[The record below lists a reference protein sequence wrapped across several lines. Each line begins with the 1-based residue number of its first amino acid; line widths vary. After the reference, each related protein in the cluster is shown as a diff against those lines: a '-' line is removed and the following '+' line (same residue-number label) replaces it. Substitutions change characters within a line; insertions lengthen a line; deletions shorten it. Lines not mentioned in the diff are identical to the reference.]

1 MPKKTYS
8 DPLTGDLLTKGETI
22 SWKLQGLIRNWYFPG
37 FYTALTLAC
46 FIAWPVWRHNPL
58 DVWNYFASLLAIVI
72 ESTVGIAMFSQTL
85 RDAVKLRAV
94 EKRIIQLEA
103 KIDTLLAR
111 YE

>member
-1 MPKKTYS
+1 
-8 DPLTGDLLTKGETI
+8 
-22 SWKLQGLIRNWYFPG
+22 
-37 FYTALTLAC
+37 
-46 FIAWPVWRHNPL
+46 VWRHNPL